1 MKVFSEITQRFLSIS
16 SKRRSD
22 NKEIGLEANETD
34 ESKQIKLQ
42 MLINEFRE
50 FYLPQ
55 KPADIKNKTQSDL
68 KT

>member
-1 MKVFSEITQRFLSIS
+1 MKVFSEMSIS

-22 NKEIGLEANETD
+22 NKEIGVEAN

-55 KPADIKNKTQSDL
+55 KPADTKNKTQSDF
-68 KT
+68 KR